1 MNKYL
6 EQLVNLSEIDKQID
20 SYVPRLEAISKN
32 LNAKK
37 DQIAKIDEQII
48 AIDTEI
54 TEIKAQ
60 ISSTNI
66 HIAEFNTKIKEI
78 SKKSSSVK
86 TEKEIKALNLEEEL
100 AKDQLEAANEEIIR
114 LERIIDTK
122 NITRDDLQKQKTEF
136 LAQLET
142 LQEGT
147 SQEKQ
152 TIEQERAVIYKQKE
166 ELLAKINQKV
176 LTFYEKI
183 RKWAKNTAVVPV
195 KKQACY
201 GCFMRINDKTLLNVQ
216 KSDDIVTC
224 PHCGRIIYSEKS
236 NQEEDLAAAKAPSPK
251 KADKETKK
259 SSVKTSEKSAKSATK
274 TAAKSTASKTS
285 TTKASSKTAKSSTA
299 TKTASKSTKP
309 ATKSSAK
316 STAKPAKAKP
326 AKATSSKKPAAKK
339 PASKTAKK

>member
-20 SYVPRLEAISKN
+20 SYVPRLEAINKN

-37 DQIAKIDEQII
+37 DQIAKIDEQITE
-48 AIDTEI
+48 IDTEI

-78 SKKSSSVK
+78 AKKSNSVK

-122 NITRDDLQKQKTEF
+122 NITKEDLQKQKSALLDE
-136 LAQLET
+136 LST
-142 LQEGT
+142 LQNDT
-147 SQEKQ
+147 NQEKQ
-152 TIEQERAVIYKQKE
+152 TIEQERSVIYKQKE
-166 ELLAKINQKV
+166 ELLGKINQKI

-224 PHCGRIIYSEKS
+224 PHCGRIIYSQEQE
-236 NQEEDLAAAKAPSPK
+236 NQPTKTTTPKAAKSDTKTTAK
-251 KADKETKK
+251 KTSQTKSSSTKK
-259 SSVKTSEKSAKSATK
+259 STTQAATKTTTKTVAKKSTKTSEKSSKKPVAKSTSDKKPATKKSATK
-274 TAAKSTASKTS
+274 KL
-285 TTKASSKTAKSSTA
+285 A
-299 TKTASKSTKP
+299 TKTTK
-309 ATKSSAK
+309 K
-316 STAKPAKAKP
+316 
-326 AKATSSKKPAAKK
+326 
-339 PASKTAKK
+339 

>member
-20 SYVPRLEAISKN
+20 SYVPRLEAINKN
-32 LNAKK
+32 LNTKK

-78 SKKSSSVK
+78 AKKSNSVK

-122 NITRDDLQKQKTEF
+122 NITKGDLQNQKSALLDE
-136 LAQLET
+136 LST
-142 LQEGT
+142 LQNDT
-147 SQEKQ
+147 NQEKQ
-152 TIEQERAVIYKQKE
+152 TIEQERSVIYKQKE
-166 ELLAKINQKV
+166 ELLSKINQKI

-224 PHCGRIIYSEKS
+224 PHCGRIIYSQEQP
-236 NQEEDLAAAKAPSPK
+236 NQPVAKMTTPKAAKSDTKPATK
-251 KADKETKK
+251 KTTKSSTTKK
-259 SSVKTSEKSAKSATK
+259 STTKVATKTTAKTVAKKSTKTSEKSSKKPVAKSTSDKKPATKKSATK
-274 TAAKSTASKTS
+274 KL
-285 TTKASSKTAKSSTA
+285 A
-299 TKTASKSTKP
+299 TKTTK
-309 ATKSSAK
+309 K
-316 STAKPAKAKP
+316 
-326 AKATSSKKPAAKK
+326 
-339 PASKTAKK
+339 